1 MILNGTRVDYWN
13 SADFSGDVA
22 GFILSMVL
30 LLFVVLLIFV
40 LEKLLRKLDRYRLKY
55 GFDRELEL
63 KDDNPKTVDRREQRF
78 KERVFKD

>member
-1 MILNGTRVDYWN
+1 LTLNGTRTDYWN

-22 GFILSMVL
+22 GFILSMFL
-30 LLFVVLLIFV
+30 ILFIVLLIFAF
-40 LEKLLRKLDRYRLKY
+40 EKILRKLDRYRLKY

-63 KDDNPKTVDRREQRF
+63 KDDNPKMVDTRERKF